1 MDLKQLSYFVT
12 VVREG
17 SISAAARRLY
27 LSQPP
32 LSAQMKALEEEF
44 GCVLFERGARKI
56 QLTQAGR
63 LLYDRATALLEMS
76 EMTRR
81 EMLDY
86 QRGSEGTLRLGVVSS
101 VGSTLLGSW
110 LCGFCRDHPLIHF
123 EVFEANTYELLE
135 QLRAGL
141 LDLAIVRTPFTEKG
155 LLCDYLTEE
164 PMMAIGRR
172 ELLAPKEGKPVSL
185 EELSRC
191 PLIFYRRWEEPLREA
206 FGEHGLS
213 LTAFCKND
221 DARTTAFWAAEGLGV
236 GIVPRSVLPLLE
248 GRELICRPIEE
259 RRLTSRVAAVREPDG
274 YFSTIAAM
282 LLEHLKKASEQNE

>member
-12 VVREG
+12 VVQEG

-86 QRGSEGTLRLGVVSS
+86 QRGSEGTLRL
-101 VGSTLLGSW
+101 
-110 LCGFCRDHPLIHF
+110 
-123 EVFEANTYELLE
+123 
-135 QLRAGL
+135 
-141 LDLAIVRTPFTEKG
+141 
-155 LLCDYLTEE
+155 
-164 PMMAIGRR
+164 
-172 ELLAPKEGKPVSL
+172 
-185 EELSRC
+185 
-191 PLIFYRRWEEPLREA
+191 
-206 FGEHGLS
+206 
-213 LTAFCKND
+213 
-221 DARTTAFWAAEGLGV
+221 
-236 GIVPRSVLPLLE
+236 
-248 GRELICRPIEE
+248 
-259 RRLTSRVAAVREPDG
+259 
-274 YFSTIAAM
+274 
-282 LLEHLKKASEQNE
+282 